1 MGNARTDQSPAAP
14 RGRKDR
20 REKTGAGYPRHEV
33 QRMTSAVKDLL
44 MEHFM
49 NPRNVGEIAD
59 ADGIGD
65 VGNPMC
71 GDIVRLFI
79 KVKGDKIEKA
89 TFKTFGCR
97 AAIATSSILT
107 EMLKG
112 KPISDALKITEKDML
127 AQLGDLPPLKRHCGK
142 LAELALQATIGNYY
156 LKTRGDKT

>member
-1 MGNARTDQSPAAP
+1 MTP
-14 RGRKDR
+14 
-20 REKTGAGYPRHEV
+20 KTVDP
-33 QRMTSAVKDLL
+33 L
-44 MEHFM
+44 MDHFM
-49 NPRNVGEIAD
+49 NPRNVGEMAD

-79 KVKGDKIEKA
+79 KTKGETIEKA

-112 KPISDALKITEKDML
+112 KPIADALKITEKDML

-142 LAELALQATIGNYY
+142 LAELALQAAIGNFY
-156 LKTRGDKT
+156 LKSRGDKKLSEEVTRRIRDPREWTSHLPSDEEMTAMNPL